1 MFILLQDS
9 WLEMERILVMRS
21 NVSII
26 NAHVYNQNLSVRL
39 DVNVQKIET
48 IQLYRGNVRAFII

>member
-26 NAHVYNQNLSVRL
+26 NTHVYNQNLSVRL

-48 IQLYRGNVRAFII
+48 IQLYRGNVRASII

>member
-26 NAHVYNQNLSVRL
+26 NTHVYNQNLSVRL